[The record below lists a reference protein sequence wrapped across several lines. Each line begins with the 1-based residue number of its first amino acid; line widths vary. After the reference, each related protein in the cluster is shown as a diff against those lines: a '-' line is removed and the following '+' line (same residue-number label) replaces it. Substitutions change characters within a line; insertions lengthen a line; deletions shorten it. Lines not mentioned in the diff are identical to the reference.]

1 MQKSRHHRIE
11 QKFIED
17 RSHIDH
23 LLKHG
28 WTSLDIA
35 DQMTHHFLELLRE
48 SILQQHPEWNEDQII
63 REMRKRTLNQ
73 KKLSRSRNI

>member
-1 MQKSRHHRIE
+1 MQKSRHRRIQ

-17 RSHIDH
+17 RTHIDH
-23 LLKHG
+23 LLKYG
-28 WTSLDIA
+28 WTLLDNTS
-35 DQMTHHFLELLRE
+35 QMTQHFMELLRE

-73 KKLSRSRNI
+73 KKHSKSGNI